1 MNSTAYNYTTQNLN
15 IPYTLTQPVIPGKQL
30 TYETLEQQAVWHY
43 EDFILDIMKVMD
55 LQCIAHCTDE
65 DYQLITIQGGDDTLI
80 HIKPSKTLRKRLL
93 QQKKDKTRFIKT
105 GVNRV
110 QQASLLPNGNQERTS
125 NLITSETWRMI
136 RWNMIDDYMK
146 DDRWRD
152 ETWRMVKGDMTDER
166 WQMARWNMTDVKDR
180 HDIFPEDD
188 ILDII
193 TISRYN
199 YHK

>member
-1 MNSTAYNYTTQNLN
+1 MNRTTYNNPTQTLN
-15 IPYTLTQPVIPGKQL
+15 IPYTLIQPVIPGKQL
-30 TYETLEQQAVWHY
+30 TYETLEQWAIWHY

-55 LQCIAHCTDE
+55 LQCIAHCADD

-125 NLITSETWRMI
+125 NLITSERWRMI
-136 RWNMIDDYMK
+136 RWNMTHEEMK
-146 DDRWRD
+146 DDRWWR
-152 ETWRMVKGDMTDER
+152 ETWQKMK
-166 WQMARWNMTDVKDR
+166 WNMTHEEMKD
-180 HDIFPEDD
+180 DGW
-188 ILDII
+188 
-193 TISRYN
+193 
-199 YHK
+199 